1 MITRSEF
8 FKKIIDFYLRK
19 NTNAYALLTTLVR
32 SRWLL
37 IYSHLER
44 TSLVNKEFII
54 WPRRKLFLA
63 TKAGNPER
71 ATWVGLYFEFCYL
84 NIFSLINIVNKKRIC
99 DRSLHF
105 QSQMTKAPRIVQWIS
120 RLKQTGFDNFSGRQC
135 CRLCREV
142 VLAPPSLRPLLAS

>member
-1 MITRSEF
+1 MRP
-8 FKKIIDFYLRK
+8 
-19 NTNAYALLTTLVR
+19 
-32 SRWLL
+32 

-54 WPRRKLFLA
+54 WPRKKISLA
-63 TKAGNPER
+63 TNAGNPER
-71 ATWVGLYFEFCYL
+71 ATWVGLYFELCYL

-120 RLKQTGFDNFSGRQC
+120 VSNKLDLTTFRGDNVAAFAG
-135 CRLCREV
+135 RLCSRRNRFGPCYRHEV
-142 VLAPPSLRPLLAS
+142 LLLWPQPHLRFLKYFSIFTCSIWNPGIY